1 MHCVYV
7 VGMAQ
12 SLFVLGHE
20 AIDFVEQ
27 APEHGRDER
36 GVGDEAA
43 DDGQRVLTNVPHL
56 KSIEVAI

>member
-1 MHCVYV
+1 
-7 VGMAQ
+7 MAQ

-56 KSIEVAI
+56 KSIDVAI